1 MKVFL
6 WVLICVLLWEPICIA
21 LIGFLLL
28 FGSFVVSCQQK
39 VDGWFRASKP
49 TIVQHG
55 GRS

>member
-6 WVLICVLLWEPICIA
+6 WVLICVILWEPICIA